1 MSWHNYGQSE
11 FRIIA
16 GYAVAMTHNT
26 TPTSTVK
33 GTDETA
39 NRLTAM
45 LDRDPADAIR
55 LAREIDI
62 SAPDNLDA
70 MNIRAAIL
78 VDGGVATN
86 DKDAIVEGLA
96 LYRKLYAEVVA
107 PDVAYN
113 LANAI
118 AAVVGNPPKDPGWLD
133 HQERTRGKRAEA
145 RQLYWR
151 VARDKEVDC
160 AIRTQAWTNLGNQF
174 TASFRV
180 GEAHD
185 ARLAALAI
193 DPTNGVAAGAAA
205 RDLLWLYGLGGCSEL
220 TRTEAA
226 MLAKVANTHKDRIR
240 DLAGQTASDELS
252 ALADQFDD
260 PPTRLP
266 HTDPFMRWLERERL
280 TLAPTVELIDPTLG
294 KLDWLMLPRIMDRD
308 AISNG
313 HQVPTLF
320 AMFNVLKADFIL
332 ARDLAWRAMKED
344 SWPSTG
350 RFNDTLD
357 YATYGPH
364 TSALVFAQRTALD
377 LLDKV
382 AVTANH
388 YFELGHEP
396 KKVAFNRLWRVGKKL
411 TDSAPLAPK
420 VEDAIRAGAPGLYG
434 LVELS
439 DDYTQTVGIL
449 RSHKELRDAGTHRFI
464 VLHDLGLP
472 SRAKPSTGVSHQ
484 GHADFTVGVLE
495 SLRVARSAIQMIT
508 LAITQNERELA
519 RKLDGPVGTLF
530 VPDHDSIRGKNEGK

>member
-1 MSWHNYGQSE
+1 MCLSA
-11 FRIIA
+11 I
-16 GYAVAMTHNT
+16 
-26 TPTSTVK
+26 
-33 GTDETA
+33 
-39 NRLTAM
+39 
-45 LDRDPADAIR
+45 LDSDPAEAIR

-62 SAPDNLDA
+62 SAQDNFEA

-86 DKDAIVEGLA
+86 DKDAIEEGLA
-96 LYRKLYAEVVA
+96 LYRKIYAEVVA

-118 AAVVGNPPKDPGWLD
+118 VAVVGNPPKDLGWLD
-133 HQERTRGKRAEA
+133 HQEQTRGQRAEA

-151 VARDKEVDC
+151 GARDKEVDC

-174 TASFRV
+174 SASFRV

-185 ARLAALAI
+185 ARIAALEI

-220 TRTEAA
+220 TRAEAA

-240 DLAGQTASDELS
+240 EFAGQTAADELS

-260 PPTRLP
+260 PPPRSP
-266 HTDPFMRWLERERL
+266 HTDPFMRWLEQERL

-294 KLDWLMLPRIMDRD
+294 KLDWLMLPRIMDRE
-308 AISNG
+308 AVGKG

-320 AMFNVLKADFIL
+320 AMFNVLKADFVL

-350 RFNDTLD
+350 RFVDTLD

-364 TSALVFAQRTALD
+364 ASALVFAQRTALD

-382 AVTANH
+382 AVIANH

-396 KKVAFNRLWRVGKKL
+396 KKVAFSRLWRVDKKPA
-411 TDSAPLAPK
+411 DSAPLAPK
-420 VEDAIRAGAPGLYG
+420 VEDAIRAGAPAIYG

-439 DDYTQTVGIL
+439 DDYKQSVGIL
-449 RSHKELRDAGTHRFI
+449 RSHKELRDAGTHRFV

-472 SRAKPSTGVSHQ
+472 SRAKPSTEVSHQ
-484 GHADFTVGVLE
+484 GHAEFTVGVLE
-495 SLRVARSAIQMIT
+495 ALRVARSAIQM
-508 LAITQNERELA
+508 LAWAITQNEQKLA
-519 RKLDGPVGTLF
+519 RNLDGPIVTLF